1 MDSKLKCLFLLP
13 ESNGVDG
20 GNRDSWQSTGIG
32 SGNGDSVTTKVI
44 QYMNWSSN
52 KLKVNLNS
60 NSKIGL
66 IFNDYLTV
74 TGKRRK
80 HSN

>member
-44 QYMNWSSN
+44 
-52 KLKVNLNS
+52 
-60 NSKIGL
+60 
-66 IFNDYLTV
+66 
-74 TGKRRK
+74 
-80 HSN
+80 